1 MIKKSL
7 PILSLSIPSKYE
19 SNPMKASA
27 NLEASALINK
37 INTGFV
43 AESNLIWSNNAQV
56 PRSASA
62 NLTVEL
68 FGQSVNLFDFGGRL
82 EGLEHLIKNLF
93 GPYLGE
99 EEAKKA
105 KVILEFQT
113 SSHNTLY

>member
-1 MIKKSL
+1 
-7 PILSLSIPSKYE
+7 
-19 SNPMKASA
+19 MKASA

-43 AESNLIWSNNAQV
+43 AESNLVWSNSAQV

-68 FGQSVNLFDFGGRL
+68 FGQSINLVDFGGRV

-105 KVILEFQT
+105 KVIVHSGITNRINRAKKSLVN
-113 SSHNTLY
+113 SLS